1 MTRLTTHDSIARR
14 PKITARAHRTR
25 CRRVLP
31 YLLRAG
37 ASLPK
42 ESEFVYLQ
50 KVMEL
55 GSFAAYESL
64 HLAALA
70 KVFVPKFLGLPEE
83 IVRLVLTFWAHLGF
97 Y

>member
-1 MTRLTTHDSIARR
+1 MCT
-14 PKITARAHRTR
+14 
-25 CRRVLP
+25 
-31 YLLRAG
+31 G
-37 ASLPK
+37 ANLPK
-42 ESEFVYLQ
+42 ESEFAYLQ

-70 KVFVPKFLGLPEE
+70 KVFVPKFPGLPEE

>member
-1 MTRLTTHDSIARR
+1 MTRLTTHDLIARR

-70 KVFVPKFLGLPEE
+70 KVFVPKFPGLPEE